1 MSTLSISLIRSKRQ
15 EQLTFHEMW
24 GPGILS
30 RGDIVLHAYH
40 NLRQPDG
47 IARESLKHQ
56 QVCRIAIS
64 EGGNVRLYRLPVLE
78 DQRSCRQM
86 VMATHR
92 LSWHIL
98 GLCRRA
104 CDAIHLK

>member
-56 QVCRIAIS
+56 RVCRTTMTA
-64 EGGNVRLYRLPVLE
+64 GGNVPLYRLRVLD
-78 DQRSCRQM
+78 DQRSF
-86 VMATHR
+86 
-92 LSWHIL
+92 
-98 GLCRRA
+98 RRY
-104 CDAIHLK
+104 